1 MESDRWQRLWTLF
14 HDALERAAG
23 AEREAYVRTA
33 CGADEDLRRELDS
46 LLAAHLSDDASIRPN
61 LLDVAPTIAFD
72 APAGTQIG
80 PYRIVRKIGEGG
92 MGQVYEALQE
102 APVQRRVALKLI
114 KLGMDTREVVRRFEV
129 ERQVLA
135 RMDHSSIARVF
146 DAGATP
152 EGRPYFAMELVD
164 GPALADYCDARR
176 LPIPARLELFATV
189 CHAVH
194 SAHQKGVIHRDIKA
208 GNVLVAAEEGRPIP
222 KVIDFGIARAIDPG
236 LSSDTL
242 ATRFGQLVGTPSNMS
257 PEQAAMSLDLDTRTD
272 IYSLGALLYELLTGC
287 HAFEFRDTPFPEIL
301 RRIRDEDPPL
311 PSSRFGAD
319 TADARGRA
327 ECRGSE
333 PARLRRELSGELDW
347 IIARAMAKE
356 RERRYGSAAE
366 LAQDLERYLHD
377 QPVSAGPPGGLYRL
391 RKFLRRHRAEA
402 AAATIVLAALVAFGV
417 AMAVQSRRLAA
428 ALAQQEQ
435 ERRTTN
441 RVAEFLVEI
450 LEQPDPAVA
459 RGADVSVR
467 EVLDRGAA
475 RIEQDLGEQPEIQAR
490 LLSTIGRV
498 FLNLGA
504 FEQAA
509 PVLERALALQ
519 RGMHGADHADVAA
532 ALGKLGELD
541 FERASYASSRQF
553 AVSALAMRRRLLPP
567 GDPAIAESLDLVALL
582 ERQAGRLD
590 AAEQQHRE
598 ALEIRLAALGADDPA
613 VAESHNYLGIARRW
627 RGDFAG
633 AEAEYRLALGIWR
646 RAFGDDHPKVAM
658 ALNNLALVLHVRGDL
673 AGARRIFDELLPL
686 RRRLLGPD
694 HPDLQVTLANYAKL
708 LHDSADLTGA
718 ERVYREA
725 LAVGERTLGP
735 EHPLV
740 AAALA
745 DFAAVLAKL
754 GKLDEALAAAE
765 RALAIRRRVHGEEH
779 RVVAASYSY
788 LGEVVEARGDRIA
801 AERYFVRALEILRRA
816 PDAQLDTGQAL
827 EKLGRFHLRGGDR
840 ARALP
845 LLEEAV
851 ALLRSHLPAADRR
864 LARAEVALGSCLMQY
879 GRLDESAALLEGA
892 VARLA
897 GFETEASIEAR
908 AQLAALRAARARP
921 GRSQG

>member
-311 PSSRFGAD
+311 PSSRVGAD

-327 ECRGSE
+327 ERRGSE
-333 PARLRRELSGELDW
+333 PARLRR
-347 IIARAMAKE
+347 
-356 RERRYGSAAE
+356 
-366 LAQDLERYLHD
+366 
-377 QPVSAGPPGGLYRL
+377 
-391 RKFLRRHRAEA
+391 
-402 AAATIVLAALVAFGV
+402 
-417 AMAVQSRRLAA
+417 
-428 ALAQQEQ
+428 
-435 ERRTTN
+435 
-441 RVAEFLVEI
+441 
-450 LEQPDPAVA
+450 
-459 RGADVSVR
+459 
-467 EVLDRGAA
+467 
-475 RIEQDLGEQPEIQAR
+475 
-490 LLSTIGRV
+490 
-498 FLNLGA
+498 
-504 FEQAA
+504 
-509 PVLERALALQ
+509 
-519 RGMHGADHADVAA
+519 
-532 ALGKLGELD
+532 
-541 FERASYASSRQF
+541 
-553 AVSALAMRRRLLPP
+553 
-567 GDPAIAESLDLVALL
+567 
-582 ERQAGRLD
+582 
-590 AAEQQHRE
+590 
-598 ALEIRLAALGADDPA
+598 
-613 VAESHNYLGIARRW
+613 
-627 RGDFAG
+627 
-633 AEAEYRLALGIWR
+633 
-646 RAFGDDHPKVAM
+646 
-658 ALNNLALVLHVRGDL
+658 
-673 AGARRIFDELLPL
+673 
-686 RRRLLGPD
+686 
-694 HPDLQVTLANYAKL
+694 
-708 LHDSADLTGA
+708 
-718 ERVYREA
+718 
-725 LAVGERTLGP
+725 
-735 EHPLV
+735 
-740 AAALA
+740 
-745 DFAAVLAKL
+745 
-754 GKLDEALAAAE
+754 
-765 RALAIRRRVHGEEH
+765 
-779 RVVAASYSY
+779 
-788 LGEVVEARGDRIA
+788 
-801 AERYFVRALEILRRA
+801 
-816 PDAQLDTGQAL
+816 
-827 EKLGRFHLRGGDR
+827 
-840 ARALP
+840 
-845 LLEEAV
+845 
-851 ALLRSHLPAADRR
+851 
-864 LARAEVALGSCLMQY
+864 
-879 GRLDESAALLEGA
+879 
-892 VARLA
+892 
-897 GFETEASIEAR
+897 
-908 AQLAALRAARARP
+908 
-921 GRSQG
+921 